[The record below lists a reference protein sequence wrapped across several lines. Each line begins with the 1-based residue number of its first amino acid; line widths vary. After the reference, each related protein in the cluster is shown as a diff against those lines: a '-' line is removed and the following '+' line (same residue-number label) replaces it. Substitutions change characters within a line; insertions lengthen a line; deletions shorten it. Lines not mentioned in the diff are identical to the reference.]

1 MSKQRYYN
9 IQSALLQ
16 SEQDASKNTSDESK
30 IEAEINQL
38 QIESNRL
45 DNESFYKNQAVTSK
59 LKELSNIQQNTSK
72 MDQDLLLAKAPKEIM
87 SIFLLDYSEFKQEK
101 VIIGESHN
109 AFELQNS
116 LENKFANLEEDL

>member
-59 LKELSNIQQNTSK
+59 LKELSHIQQNTSK

>member
-16 SEQDASKNTSDESK
+16 SEQDASKNTSDESN

-45 DNESFYKNQAVTSK
+45 DNESFYKTQAVTSK

>member
-16 SEQDASKNTSDESK
+16 SEQDASKNTSDESN

-45 DNESFYKNQAVTSK
+45 DNESFYKTQAVTSK
-59 LKELSNIQQNTSK
+59 LKELSNI
-72 MDQDLLLAKAPKEIM
+72 P
-87 SIFLLDYSEFKQEK
+87 IFDF
-101 VIIGESHN
+101 N
-109 AFELQNS
+109 AGDTTIKPVFLKT
-116 LENKFANLEEDL
+116 NKFLKIATIVKWRKLNIGKIKVSRLIILELT